1 MPFLFL
7 KQMGNRPLQHQQTPL
22 PPSCAPYSRKPAS
35 CSGKQAYRSETDN
48 TICYRSCQKNVALFE
63 RSFYNSLYHPPVF
76 MNLFLK
82 AVKYIFVLDET
93 LTLLGRRA
101 GYNFAA
107 QRARN
112 IYASESLQILRP
124 TGKEEL
130 RAIDFFE
137 KYSDQR
143 LSFTDCV
150 SFVLMQSKKIKRIF
164 TFDHHFQLAGFQIFP
179 KF

>member
-1 MPFLFL
+1 VIYIDTGAFLARHL
-7 KQMGNRPLQHQQTPL
+7 SKDQHHP
-22 PPSCAPYSRKPAS
+22 
-35 CSGKQAYRSETDN
+35 QAN
-48 TICYRSCQKNVALFE
+48 TFWE
-63 RSFYNSLYHPPVF
+63 SLHKINEACVTS
-76 MNLFLK
+76 N
-82 AVKYIFVLDET
+82 FVLDET
-93 LTLLGRRA
+93 FTLLGRRA

-124 TGKEEL
+124 TRKEEL
-130 RAIDFFE
+130 KAIDFFE

-164 TFDHHFQLAGFQIFP
+164 TFDHHFQLAGFQIYP
-179 KF
+179 KI